1 MIEFSPQTMHAIGWT
16 LLHFLWQG
24 AALGALFAA
33 LWPLSRNANVRY
45 ALGIVTLILMMAAPV
60 VTYMWLNRA
69 PAPGQTLE
77 SSAFPSVAADV
88 SSDQADRSPLIDGAL
103 AASVQHQ
110 DVLVWLV
117 YAWLLG
123 VMVFSVRTAGGL
135 LWLERARHRPI
146 EALPVEVLQQCLILQ
161 AKMGL
166 RRRLR
171 FGQCSW
177 LDAPAVLGWFRPIV
191 LVTSQALTG
200 LSSQQLQ
207 AIIVHEL
214 AHIRRHD
221 ALVNLFQVCVEM
233 LLFYHPAVW
242 WVSRRVRIE
251 REVCCD
257 RQALLACSE
266 PLAYARALTLMEEW
280 RSAPSIMMMAA
291 NRGPL
296 TERIVRLLG
305 SQHASG
311 GSRVTRVGTSIAC
324 IISALLAGNILVAA
338 AQPTAETPLR
348 ADVIPPVPAPEV
360 LSPVPAPAAAP
371 LKAPPMPPAPPP
383 PKQVPDVSRVAAPI
397 APEKVGSKRSS
408 YIDGLAAVGLS
419 GLSVDELISL
429 EVQDITPAYVQ
440 SMRGRHLN
448 PNVDQLIALR
458 VQGVTPDYVNQ
469 TQQLVA
475 DLSIEDVIAMKV
487 HGITPDFIRQMQ
499 AAGLDIRV
507 ADDFIAAAVHGIT
520 PALVKAAVDRG
531 LQDLTIHKLIVLQNT
546 DII

>member
-1 MIEFSPQTMHAIGWT
+1 
-16 LLHFLWQG
+16 
-24 AALGALFAA
+24 
-33 LWPLSRNANVRY
+33 
-45 ALGIVTLILMMAAPV
+45 
-60 VTYMWLNRA
+60 
-69 PAPGQTLE
+69 
-77 SSAFPSVAADV
+77 
-88 SSDQADRSPLIDGAL
+88 
-103 AASVQHQ
+103 
-110 DVLVWLV
+110 
-117 YAWLLG
+117 
-123 VMVFSVRTAGGL
+123 
-135 LWLERARHRPI
+135 
-146 EALPVEVLQQCLILQ
+146 
-161 AKMGL
+161 MGL

-191 LVTSQALTG
+191 LVTSRALTG
-200 LSSQQLQ
+200 LSPQQLQ

-348 ADVIPPVPAPEV
+348 ADVIPPVPAPEF
-360 LSPVPAPAAAP
+360 LSPVPAPTAAP
-371 LKAPPMPPAPPP
+371 LKAPPTLPAPEPP
-383 PKQVPDVSRVAAPI
+383 PTKQVPDMSRVAAPRG
-397 APEKVGSKRSS
+397 AEKVGSKQSS

-429 EVQDITPAYVQ
+429 KVQDITPAYVQ
-440 SMRGRHLN
+440 GMRGAHLH

-487 HGITPDFIRQMQ
+487 QGITPDFIRQMQ

-520 PALVKAAVDRG
+520 PASVKAAVDRG
-531 LQDLTIHKLIVLQNT
+531 LQDLTIHKLIMLQST
-546 DII
+546 DIT